1 MGCFE
6 VIDSGGA
13 IGEGTRLVLRSWCLL
28 AAPEE
33 RPQAPALLEST
44 GNPVQLLGLS
54 KVVLNVQNRN
64 QAGSIGG
71 HSIEIHG
78 KAEHRADARGS
89 P

>member
-6 VIDSGGA
+6 EIESGGA
-13 IGEGTRLVLRSWCLL
+13 IGKGTRLKLRSWCLL

-33 RPQAPALLEST
+33 RQQAPALLEST

-54 KVVLNVQNRN
+54 EVVLNVQNRN
-64 QAGSIGG
+64 QSRPVRG
-71 HSIEIHG
+71 HSIEVHG
-78 KAEHRADARGS
+78 SPENRAGGRGS

>member
-54 KVVLNVQNRN
+54 EVVLNVQHRN
-64 QAGSIGG
+64 HSRPVREQ
-71 HSIEIHG
+71 SIEIHG
-78 KAEHRADARGS
+78 
-89 P
+89 